1 MIYVSID
8 IETTGL
14 DPETCQILQIGA
26 VIEDTVKLKSTE
38 ELPKFQC
45 LVENSHVSG
54 STFALNMNREILAK
68 LGELERADR
77 DDRSEI
83 RKKYNIIPTNLVA
96 KSFAMWLAANG
107 VQAPE
112 KSDMVSITVAGKNFG
127 VFDKLFLEKL
137 PGWTSLIRF
146 KQRMIDPAIL
156 CMDWTTDSGPPNLQ
170 TCMHRAQ
177 VEGSVTHDALQD
189 AIDVVKVVRGITRN
203 YTTIYF

>member
-26 VIEDTVKLKSTE
+26 VIEDTSKLTPVE
-38 ELPKFQC
+38 DLPAFQC
-45 LVENSHVSG
+45 LVEHQHVSG

-68 LGELERADR
+68 LGELERARR

-83 RKKYNIIPTNLVA
+83 RKKYNIIPSNLVA

-107 VQAPE
+107 VQAIE
-112 KSDMVSITVAGKNFG
+112 KSEQISITVAGKNFG
-127 VFDKLFLEKL
+127 VFDKLFLDKL
-137 PGWTSLIRF
+137 PGWSASIRI

-156 CMDWTTDSGPPNLQ
+156 CMDWATDSGPPNLQ
-170 TCMHRAQ
+170 TCMQRAQ

-189 AIDVVKVVRGITRN
+189 SVDVVKVIRGITRN